1 MCNADNM
8 KIAIVHD
15 WLPVLW
21 VGAEKCVTN
30 MMEVFP
36 EAVLYTS
43 ICIFKD
49 RLTGK
54 LKETEIVTTHLQK
67 KEKRNNK
74 S

>member
-1 MCNADNM
+1 M

-15 WLPVLW
+15 WLPFMG
-21 VGAEKCVTN
+21 GAENVVTN

-43 ICIFKD
+43 ICNKD

-67 KEKRNNK
+67 KKKEIK
-74 S
+74 